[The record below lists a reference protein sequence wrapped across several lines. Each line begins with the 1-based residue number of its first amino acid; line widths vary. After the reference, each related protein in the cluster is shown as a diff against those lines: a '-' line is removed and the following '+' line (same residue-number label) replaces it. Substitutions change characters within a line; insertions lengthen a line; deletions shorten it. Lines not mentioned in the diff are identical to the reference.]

1 MGHPGATKPWSRR
14 AASVSVEIVQSLGE
28 SYVHEVSVVVPVYR
42 GESTLKPLVDEIA
55 QFAECTE
62 TPSGNLFRVIETI
75 LVHDNG
81 PDGSAAVIRELASSQ
96 LGVRAVWL
104 SRNFGQHAATLAGI
118 ASSGGAW
125 VVTLDEDGQH
135 VPGDIGLMLDV
146 ALAQNAQLV
155 YGRHDQN
162 PPHAW
167 WRNATSALA
176 RRLSRWMAGSD
187 LQSFTS
193 FRLILGTHARAVAA
207 YCGPRIYLDSALRWA
222 IGSAETCV
230 VSTRPEWRTG
240 SGYTFGS
247 LLSHFWTLVLSSGT
261 RPLRIVSM
269 LGMVCAVTG
278 FAGAVGIVV
287 RQLSTDYDAPGWA
300 SMIVAL
306 LVMTGLILFALGVVA
321 EYVGALLRT
330 AQGRPLYII
339 LDDPND
345 GPLGEAARR

>member
-1 MGHPGATKPWSRR
+1 VT
-14 AASVSVEIVQSLGE
+14 SVSVETVRSPGE
-28 SYVHEVSVVVPVYR
+28 TYVHDVSVVVPVYR
-42 GESTLKPLVDEIA
+42 GESTLKPLVDELTEL
-55 QFAECTE
+55 AECTE
-62 TPSGNLFRVIETI
+62 TPSGNRFRVIETI

-96 LGVRAVWL
+96 FGVRAVWL

-135 VPGDIGLMLDV
+135 VPRDVGLMLDV

-155 YGRHDQN
+155 YGRHDQRA
-162 PPHAW
+162 PHSW

-176 RRLSRWMAGSD
+176 RRLGRWMAGSD
-187 LQSFTS
+187 LQSFSS

-222 IGSAETCV
+222 IETAETCV
-230 VSTRPEWRTG
+230 VTTRPEWRAG
-240 SGYTFGS
+240 SGYSFGR

-261 RPLRIVSM
+261 RPLRIVSLIGM
-269 LGMVCAVTG
+269 LCATTG
-278 FAGAVGIVV
+278 FVGATVIVV
-287 RQLSTDYDAPGWA
+287 QQFRSDFDVPGWA

-306 LVMTGLILFALGVVA
+306 LVTNGLVLFALGVVA

-330 AQGRPLYII
+330 VQGRPLYII
-339 LDDPND
+339 VDDPKD
-345 GPLGEAARR
+345 GPLGDG

>member
-1 MGHPGATKPWSRR
+1 VPSI
-14 AASVSVEIVQSLGE
+14 SVEIVQSLGK

-42 GESTLKPLVDEIA
+42 GESTLKRLVDELTPL
-55 QFAECTE
+55 AECTE
-62 TPSGNLFRVIETI
+62 TPSGNRFRVIETI

-81 PDGSAAVIRELASSQ
+81 PDGSEAVIRELASSQ
-96 LGVRAVWL
+96 PGVRAVWL

-135 VPGDIGLMLDV
+135 VPRDIGLMLDV
-146 ALAQNAQLV
+146 ALDQNAQLV
-155 YGRHDQN
+155 YGRHDQKA
-162 PPHAW
+162 PHAW
-167 WRNATSALA
+167 WRNATSAVA
-176 RRLSRWMAGSD
+176 RRLGRWMAGSD
-187 LQSFTS
+187 LQSFSS

-222 IGSAETCV
+222 IGSVDTCV

-240 SGYTFGS
+240 SESGSGYSFGS

-261 RPLRIVSM
+261 RPLRIVS
-269 LGMVCAVTG
+269 LIGTLCAVTG
-278 FAGAVGIVV
+278 FVGAIVIVV
-287 RQLSTDYDAPGWA
+287 GQFRSDFDVPGWA

-306 LVMTGLILFALGVVA
+306 LVTNGLVLFALGVVA

-330 AQGRPLYII
+330 VQGRPLYII
-339 LDDPND
+339 VDDPKD
-345 GPLGEAARR
+345 GPLGGG